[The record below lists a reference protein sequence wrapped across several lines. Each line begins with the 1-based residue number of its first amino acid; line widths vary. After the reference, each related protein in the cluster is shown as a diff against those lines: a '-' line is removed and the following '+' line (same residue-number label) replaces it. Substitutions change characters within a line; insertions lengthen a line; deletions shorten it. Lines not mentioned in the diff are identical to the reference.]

1 MRAKMK
7 DDVKDIFSNVNEW
20 LKFAEAKNA
29 ALIAFHLGSIF
40 GAATII
46 TQTECDTIPQPIVYY
61 LYSFIILSAI
71 GLFFAMFSFW
81 PQTRIEAALSK
92 KIEDIFYSGTP
103 AADGNLLFYGYINN
117 CGKNKYL
124 TELCGCYSKQPGSCT
139 KLELDYVEQIV
150 VNSRITVRKY
160 FYFKIALLITIVAV
174 LSPISLPVICLYNI
188 ANCLL
193 MKQYKKSLIYFASF
207 IISSVLIW
215 KYVIPWIAI
224 I

>member
-1 MRAKMK
+1 M
-7 DDVKDIFSNVNEW
+7 
-20 LKFAEAKNA
+20 
-29 ALIAFHLGSIF
+29 GSIF

-92 KIEDIFYSGTP
+92 KIEDFFHSRTP
-103 AADGNLLFYGYINN
+103 TTNENLLFYGYINE
-117 CGKNKYL
+117 CGKNRYL
-124 TELCGCYSKQPGSCT
+124 NELCECYNRQQGSCT

-160 FYFKIALLITIVAV
+160 FYFKIALLVTIVAI
-174 LSPISLPVICLYNI
+174 LSPVSLPVICLYNI

-193 MKQYKKSLIYFASF
+193 IKQYKKSLIYFASL
-207 IISSVLIW
+207 IISSLLIW
-215 KYVIPWIAI
+215 KYVIA
-224 I
+224 

>member
-46 TQTECDTIPQPIVYY
+46 TQTECGTIPQPILYY
-61 LYSFIILSAI
+61 LYSFIILSAL

-81 PQTRIEAALSK
+81 PQTKIEAALSK
-92 KIEDIFYSGTP
+92 KIEDFFHSRTP
-103 AADGNLLFYGYINN
+103 TTDGNLLFYGYIDE
-117 CGKNKYL
+117 CGKNRYL
-124 TELCGCYSKQPGSCT
+124 KELCGCYNRQQGSCT
-139 KLELDYVEQIV
+139 KLELDYVEQIF

-160 FYFKIALLITIVAV
+160 FYFKIALLVTIVAV
-174 LSPISLPVICLYNI
+174 LSPISIPLIFLYNI
-188 ANCLL
+188 VNCLL
-193 MKQYKKSLIYFASF
+193 MKQYKRFLIHITFL
-207 IISSVLIW
+207 IISSVIVWKLIW
-215 KYVIPWIAI
+215 KYVIV
-224 I
+224 

>member
-1 MRAKMK
+1 MK
-7 DDVKDIFSNVNEW
+7 EAVKDIFSNVNEW

-40 GAATII
+40 GAATIA
-46 TQTECDTIPQPIVYY
+46 TQRDTPINPPISTY

-71 GLFFAMFSFW
+71 GLFFALFSFW
-81 PQTRIEAALSK
+81 PQTKIEAALSK
-92 KIEDIFYSGTP
+92 KIEDFFHSKTP
-103 AADGNLLFYGYINN
+103 TTDGNLLFYGYINE
-117 CGKNKYL
+117 CGKNRYL
-124 TELCGCYSKQPGSCT
+124 NELCGCYNKQPGTCT

-193 MKQYKKSLIYFASF
+193 MKQSKKSLIYFASL
-207 IISSVLIW
+207 IISSLLIW
-215 KYVIPWIAI
+215 KYVIV
-224 I
+224 